1 MFHNVLYV
9 IWLSSLITN
18 NQVALK
24 SFCFILAMNIAL
36 VTESQRPFT
45 VRFIWSVFSV
55 RGLCLMQKT
64 PANWLI
70 TRDLKNKAMHTNQNQ
85 LVMQENAQQ
94 VELTGGFDNFTDY
107 RIWASCTPTTLQ
119 SNHIHDICILKLKKK
134 KKSKWVWSQSKLEI

>member
-24 SFCFILAMNIAL
+24 SFWFILAMNIAL

-45 VRFIWSVFSV
+45 VRFILSMFSV

-64 PANWLI
+64 PVNWLI

-85 LVMQENAQQ
+85 LVMQEYAQQ
-94 VELTGGFDNFTDY
+94 VGLTGGFDNFTDY
-107 RIWASCTPTTLQ
+107 RI
-119 SNHIHDICILKLKKK
+119 
-134 KKSKWVWSQSKLEI
+134 